1 MSVKPYNNQ
10 SGTKKEQVAEMFN
23 RIAPRYDLLNRLL
36 SFGVDRIWR
45 RRVINL
51 LTDLKMP
58 YILDVA
64 TGTGDLAIEA
74 AKLKTTLI
82 YAVDISSEMLSVA
95 RTKVLKRGLQH
106 TVFLKEGDSEA
117 LPFDKNT
124 FDAVTVAFGVRN
136 FGDLN
141 KGLSE
146 ITRVLKPGA
155 KLIVLEFSKPSVFPI
170 KQLYNFYFSYVLP
183 LWGGLISGDKAAYKY
198 LPASVMNFPEGEQF
212 SDELRKAGL
221 LPTREWRQ
229 TFGVATIYV
238 AEKPIQ

>member
-1 MSVKPYNNQ
+1 MSVKPYINQ

-51 LTDLKMP
+51 LADLKMP

-212 SDELRKAGL
+212 SEELRIAGL

>member
-1 MSVKPYNNQ
+1 MSIKPYNNQ

-117 LPFDKNT
+117 LPFDKNM